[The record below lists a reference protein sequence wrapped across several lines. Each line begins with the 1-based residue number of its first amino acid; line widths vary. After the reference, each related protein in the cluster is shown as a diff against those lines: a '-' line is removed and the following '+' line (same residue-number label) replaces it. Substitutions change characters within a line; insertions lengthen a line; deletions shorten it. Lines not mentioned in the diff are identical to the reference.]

1 MNWFFGTGGGLT
13 RSDLEDSIRRDK
25 FSDYLPYLSWNDE
38 DTSFELVDGS
48 FGYFWEMTPVTLM
61 GSSLQTTLQS
71 FLSLSWPAG
80 VSISISLFADP
91 DIGGLEERFRA
102 IKVRPDEL
110 IQRNVA
116 EYCRWLEDQRHGLD
130 SMFDIPIRNFRSFLS
145 VKCKSRLNSDIRK
158 QIEETLKYFLIRA
171 AGPSVLLPL
180 LRRVFNQID
189 HPFHGA
195 FDTSRPLRKQIIES
209 ASGPR
214 FDGSNVHFGK
224 HVGRCLTLK
233 SLRPYLSAERLN
245 TVVGGMR
252 GVEDDSDQI
261 TGPFLF
267 TLNIL
272 MDGIKDQLNKRATIQ
287 GMQKAVGAFAPK
299 IAARMEEVMWAI
311 GDAENRKYVRVI
323 PIMWVFGKDESDA
336 LALASRARSLWERND
351 CTVQDETA
359 LLNKVLLMSALPFG
373 LIDTGRNITLLDR
386 DFVMNTSGA
395 AMMAPLQADYRG
407 SGDPVLVFISRKGQ
421 VAPLDLFDRRANNSN
436 FIIAA
441 ESGSGKSFLANYLLN
456 QYYAAN
462 AKVRVC
468 DIGYSYRKL
477 AKSVGGRFMDFGSDP
492 VVINPLDIRDE
503 DQEDRNISA
512 ATAAYVIASMATSQS
527 RVSLDES
534 SINLIKQG
542 VSWALA
548 KGRWAEGIRAI
559 REYLSTFPKH
569 AAGEHDNLKFLVPRA
584 QELAFNLA
592 QYDID
597 GDYGRFFNGRST
609 FDISSD
615 DFVVLELERLRE
627 RKDLFN
633 VITMSVMN
641 AVTQDLYLSD
651 RTRKTIIMQDEG
663 ATLLKEGGEMSNFA
677 AIYEAGYR
685 RARKYLGS
693 MGMIVQSPL
702 DLHAAGDVGR
712 VIRENSAFKFYLQGR
727 SYTEASEKG
736 LLPDING
743 FALDMLRSV
752 SNVKPFYS
760 EVFIDSPFGVGV
772 TRLVVDPWTYWVNT
786 SEAREVA
793 AFDALLESGFTPLEA
808 LELLVAHGVSAP
820 LRISTMKQAAE

>member
-1 MNWFFGTGGGLT
+1 MSWFFGNDGGLT
-13 RSDLEDSIRRDK
+13 RKSLEADVRRDS
-25 FSDYLPYLSWNDE
+25 FSDYLPYLEWNEE
-38 DTSFELVDGS
+38 DAAYHLTDGG

-61 GSSLQTTLQS
+61 GASLLNTLQS

-91 DIGGLEERFRA
+91 DIGGLEQRFRD
-102 IKVRPDEL
+102 IKIREDEL
-110 IQRNVA
+110 IQRNVS
-116 EYCRWLEDQRHGLD
+116 EYCNWLEEQRHGLK
-130 SMFDIPIRNFRSFLS
+130 SMFGIPIRNFRSFLS
-145 VKCKSRLNSDIRK
+145 VKCKNPLSSDIRK

-171 AGPSVLLPL
+171 AGPDVLLAL
-180 LRRVFNQID
+180 LRRLFNRID
-189 HPFHGA
+189 HPFNGC
-195 FDTSRPLRKQIIES
+195 FDTSRPLRKQIIEAS
-209 ASGPR
+209 SGPR
-214 FDGSNVHFGK
+214 FDGPNVYFGS

-233 SLRPYLSAERLN
+233 SIRPLLSAERMN

-261 TGPFLF
+261 TGPFFF
-267 TLNIL
+267 TLNVL
-272 MDGIKDQLNKRATIQ
+272 MDSVKERLNKRATIQ
-287 GMQKAVGAFAPK
+287 GLQKAAGAFAPK
-299 IAARMEEVMWAI
+299 IKARMEEVMWAI
-311 GDAENRKYVRVI
+311 GDAENRKYVRVM
-323 PIMWVFGKDESDA
+323 PIMWVFGKNEADA

-351 CTVQDETA
+351 CAVQDETA
-359 LLNKVLLMSALPFG
+359 TLNKILLMSACPFG
-373 LIDTGRNITLLDR
+373 LLDTGRNIDILDR
-386 DFVMNTSGA
+386 DFVMNSIGA
-395 AMMAPLQADYRG
+395 AMMAPVQADYRG

-436 FIIAA
+436 FLIAA

-456 QYYAAN
+456 QYFAAN
-462 AKVRVC
+462 AKIRVC

-477 AKSVGGRFMDFGSDP
+477 ATSVGGRFMDFGSDE

-503 DQEDRNISA
+503 DAEDRNVSA

-527 RVSLDES
+527 RMSLDES
-534 SINLIKQG
+534 SINLIKQA
-542 VSWALA
+542 VAWALS
-548 KGRWAEGIRAI
+548 KGRWEEGIRAI
-559 REYLSTFPKH
+559 REYLSSFPKH
-569 AAGEHDNLKFLVPRA
+569 ASGDHENLRFLMPRA

-592 QYDID
+592 QYDVD

-685 RARKYLGS
+685 RARKYSGS
-693 MGMIVQSPL
+693 FGMIVQSLL

-727 SYTEASEKG
+727 SYAEAAEKG

-752 SNVKPFYS
+752 TNVKPYYS
-760 EVFIDSPFGVGV
+760 EVFIDSPFGIGV

-793 AFDALLESGFTPLEA
+793 AFEALINAGHTPLRS
-808 LELLVAHGVSAP
+808 LELLVEYGVSAP
-820 LRISTMKQAAE
+820 QRLSALQQAAE